1 MGFFD
6 KAKDNYEKRQKI
18 AEWNY
23 QAREYISDGQRIY
36 EDAYAELVLACSKV
50 SSKVNDFV
58 RYKQQVLNE
67 MNSTLKKIDSSAK
80 EFNISMQV
88 DMFDFDR
95 CAVRQVEQLD
105 CVDKALATWVMPSVS
120 DLFSSVSTEDY
131 YEAKSN
137 MTRAK
142 LYKSQMKAKREEL
155 RSAKYAMQS
164 IPDFLSDE
172 KSQIEQLMDKFRKTA
187 SSMSLSDNKRAESL
201 CTIAKLIA
209 DSLSTQLLDNN
220 CQITA
225 QYNEIHNRISATN
238 NSLSDC
244 ERLID

>member
-1 MGFFD
+1 MGFFSN
-6 KAKDNYEKRQKI
+6 AKDNYEKRQKI

-23 QAREYISDGQRIY
+23 QAREYVSEGQRIY
-36 EDAYAELVLACSKV
+36 EDAYADLVLACSKV
-50 SSKVNDFV
+50 SYKVNDFV

-67 MNSTLKKIDSSAK
+67 MNSTLKKIDSSSK

-88 DMFDFDR
+88 DMFDFER

-120 DLFSSVSTEDY
+120 DFFSSVSIEDY
-131 YEAKSN
+131 YGAKSN
-137 MTRAK
+137 MTQAK

-155 RSAKYAMQS
+155 RNAKYAMQS

-187 SSMSLSDNKRAESL
+187 DGISSNDNERVKSL

-220 CQITA
+220 YQITT
-225 QYNEIHNRISATN
+225 QYQDIHNRISTTN
-238 NSLSDC
+238 NSLAYC
-244 ERLID
+244 NWLID